1 MADATRCNELDDES
15 LFIVSGHVAVN
26 ADMDLRLSEAVL
38 GHSSKMVAIFLTVC
52 KRLEADLAEI
62 LPTGNGRLI
71 AVDRHSI
78 ETCHC
83 LKRRTLVK

>member
-38 GHSSKMVAIFLTVC
+38 GAFIKNGGHIFDGL
-52 KRLEADLAEI
+52 
-62 LPTGNGRLI
+62 
-71 AVDRHSI
+71 
-78 ETCHC
+78 
-83 LKRRTLVK
+83 